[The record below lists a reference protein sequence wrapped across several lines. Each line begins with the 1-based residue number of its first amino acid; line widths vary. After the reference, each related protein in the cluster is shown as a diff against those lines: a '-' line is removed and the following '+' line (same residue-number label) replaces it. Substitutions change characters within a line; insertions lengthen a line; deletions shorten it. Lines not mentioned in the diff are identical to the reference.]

1 MTRKKANRF
10 ASSRSFSPRLWLF
23 RLIFFVGLLILAFP
37 FVSQW
42 LYYQASHAQ
51 INTFERAAATIDRS
65 NIEHRIALA
74 RAYNET
80 LSRRPFLIDPFT
92 KKQKESLKAYARMLE
107 AHEQIGHVTIPSI
120 GVDIPIY
127 AGTTATVLEKGSGH
141 LEGTSLPIGGRST
154 HAVLTAHRGLPTAR
168 LFTDLNKVK
177 KGDTFYVT
185 NIKETLAYKV
195 DSIRV
200 VYPTALDAVR
210 VVDGKDYVT
219 LLTCTPYMINSHRLL
234 VRGERASLPSQKV
247 KRASA
252 ALVPY
257 YQYYQWL
264 TYLVLVLVV
273 ILLMIAFTKY
283 HRRTKQ

>member
-1 MTRKKANRF
+1 MRK
-10 ASSRSFSPRLWLF
+10 SLVTLF
-23 RLIFFVGLLILAFP
+23 RIVKENKARVLLFIVGIVIIIFPI
-37 FVSQW
+37 VSQIS
-42 LYYQASHAQ
+42 YYIASHQ
-51 INTFERAAATIDRS
+51 KINQFERSVSKQDTSEIDQ
-65 NIEHRIALA
+65 RIALA
-74 RAYNET
+74 KAYNET
-80 LSRRPFLIDPFT
+80 LSKRSLPIDPFT
-92 KKQKESLKAYARMLE
+92 KKQKEGLKEYARMLE
-107 AHEQIGHVTIPSI
+107 IREQIGHVTIPSI

-127 AGTTATVLEKGSGH
+127 AGTTATMLEKGSGH

-200 VYPTALDAVR
+200 VDPTALDAVR

-234 VRGERASLPSQKV
+234 IRGERVLLPSQKV

-273 ILLMIAFTKY
+273 ILLMIIFTKY

>member
-1 MTRKKANRF
+1 MRK
-10 ASSRSFSPRLWLF
+10 SLVTLF
-23 RLIFFVGLLILAFP
+23 RIVKENKARVLLFIVGIVIIIFPI
-37 FVSQW
+37 VSQVS
-42 LYYQASHAQ
+42 YYIASHQ
-51 INTFERAAATIDRS
+51 KINQFERSVSKQDTSEIDQ
-65 NIEHRIALA
+65 RIALA
-74 RAYNET
+74 KAYNET
-80 LSRRPFLIDPFT
+80 LSKRSLPIDPFT
-92 KKQKESLKAYARMLE
+92 KKQKEGLKEYARMLE
-107 AHEQIGHVTIPSI
+107 ICEQIGHVTIPSI

-127 AGTTATVLEKGSGH
+127 AGTTATMLEKGSGH

-200 VYPTALDAVR
+200 VDPTALDAVR

-234 VRGERASLPSQKV
+234 IRGERVLLPSQKV

-273 ILLMIAFTKY
+273 ILLMIIFTKY

>member
-1 MTRKKANRF
+1 MII
-10 ASSRSFSPRLWLF
+10 
-23 RLIFFVGLLILAFP
+23 IFPI
-37 FVSQW
+37 VSQVS
-42 LYYQASHAQ
+42 YYIASHQ
-51 INTFERAAATIDRS
+51 KINQFERSVSKQDTSEIDQ
-65 NIEHRIALA
+65 RIALA
-74 RAYNET
+74 KAYNET
-80 LSRRPFLIDPFT
+80 LSKRSLPIDPFT
-92 KKQKESLKAYARMLE
+92 KKQKEGLKEYARMLE
-107 AHEQIGHVTIPSI
+107 IREQIGHVTIPSI

-127 AGTTATVLEKGSGH
+127 AGTTATMLEKGSGH

-200 VYPTALDAVR
+200 VDPTALDAVR

-234 VRGERASLPSQKV
+234 IRGERVLLPSQKV

-273 ILLMIAFTKY
+273 ILLMIIFTKY

>member
-1 MTRKKANRF
+1 MRENLKKLLRMVKENKLRT
-10 ASSRSFSPRLWLF
+10 LLF
-23 RLIFFVGLLILAFP
+23 TLGIGIVMFP
-37 FVSQW
+37 IVSQIS
-42 LYYQASHAQ
+42 YYVASHQ
-51 INTFERAAATIDRS
+51 NINQFERTVSKLDTS
-65 NIEHRIALA
+65 DIEHRIALA

-92 KKQKESLKAYARMLE
+92 KKQKEGLKAYARMLE

-127 AGTTATVLEKGSGH
+127 AGTTATVLEKGSGY

-200 VYPTALDAVR
+200 VDPTALDAVR

-234 VRGERASLPSQKV
+234 VRGERALLPSQKV

>member
-1 MTRKKANRF
+1 MRENLVTLFRIVKANKARV
-10 ASSRSFSPRLWLF
+10 LLF
-23 RLIFFVGLLILAFP
+23 IVGIVIIVFP
-37 FVSQW
+37 IVSQVS
-42 LYYQASHAQ
+42 YYIASHQ
-51 INTFERAAATIDRS
+51 KINQFERSVSKQDTSEIDQ
-65 NIEHRIALA
+65 RIALA
-74 RAYNET
+74 KAYNET
-80 LSRRPFLIDPFT
+80 LSKRSLPIDPFT
-92 KKQKESLKAYARMLE
+92 KKQKEGLKEYARMLE
-107 AHEQIGHVTIPSI
+107 VREQIGHVTIPSI

-200 VYPTALDAVR
+200 VDPTALDAVR

-234 VRGERASLPSQKV
+234 VRGERVLLPSQKV

>member
-1 MTRKKANRF
+1 MVKENKLRT
-10 ASSRSFSPRLWLF
+10 LLF
-23 RLIFFVGLLILAFP
+23 TLGIGIVMFP
-37 FVSQW
+37 IVSQIS
-42 LYYQASHAQ
+42 YYVASHQ
-51 INTFERAAATIDRS
+51 NINQFERTVSKLDTS
-65 NIEHRIALA
+65 DIEHRIALA

-92 KKQKESLKAYARMLE
+92 KKQKEGLKAYARMLE

-200 VYPTALDAVR
+200 VDPTALDAVR

-234 VRGERASLPSQKV
+234 VRGERALLPSQKV

>member
-1 MTRKKANRF
+1 MRENLVTLFRIVKANKARV
-10 ASSRSFSPRLWLF
+10 LLF
-23 RLIFFVGLLILAFP
+23 IVGIVIIVFP
-37 FVSQW
+37 IVSQVS
-42 LYYQASHAQ
+42 YYIASHQ
-51 INTFERAAATIDRS
+51 KINQFERSVSKQDTSEIDQ
-65 NIEHRIALA
+65 RIALA
-74 RAYNET
+74 KAYNET
-80 LSRRPFLIDPFT
+80 LSKRSLPIDPFT
-92 KKQKESLKAYARMLE
+92 KKQKEGLKEYARMLE
-107 AHEQIGHVTIPSI
+107 VREQIGHVTIPSI

-141 LEGTSLPIGGRST
+141 IEGTSLPIGGRST

-200 VYPTALDAVR
+200 VDPTALDAVR

-234 VRGERASLPSQKV
+234 VRGERVLLPSQKV

>member
-1 MTRKKANRF
+1 MRENLKKLLRMVKENKLRT
-10 ASSRSFSPRLWLF
+10 LLF
-23 RLIFFVGLLILAFP
+23 TLGIGIVMFP
-37 FVSQW
+37 IVSQIS
-42 LYYQASHAQ
+42 YYVASHQ
-51 INTFERAAATIDRS
+51 NINQFERTVSKLDTS
-65 NIEHRIALA
+65 DIEHRIALA

-92 KKQKESLKAYARMLE
+92 KKQKEGLKAYARMLE

-252 ALVPY
+252 TLVPY

>member
-1 MTRKKANRF
+1 MRK
-10 ASSRSFSPRLWLF
+10 SLVTLF
-23 RLIFFVGLLILAFP
+23 RIVKENKARVLLFIVGIVIIIFPI
-37 FVSQW
+37 VSQVS
-42 LYYQASHAQ
+42 YYIASHQ
-51 INTFERAAATIDRS
+51 NINQFERTVSKLDTS
-65 NIEHRIALA
+65 DIEHRIALA

-92 KKQKESLKAYARMLE
+92 KKQKEGLKAYARMLE

-200 VYPTALDAVR
+200 VDPTALDAVR

-234 VRGERASLPSQKV
+234 IRGERVLLPSQKV

-273 ILLMIAFTKY
+273 ILLMIIFTKY

>member
-1 MTRKKANRF
+1 MRENLKNLLRMMKENKLRI
-10 ASSRSFSPRLWLF
+10 LLF
-23 RLIFFVGLLILAFP
+23 TLGIGIVMFP
-37 FVSQW
+37 IVSQIS
-42 LYYQASHAQ
+42 YYVASHQ
-51 INTFERAAATIDRS
+51 NINQFEGIVSKLDTSD
-65 NIEHRIALA
+65 IEHSIALA

-80 LSRRPFLIDPFT
+80 LSRRPFLMDPFT
-92 KKQKESLKAYARMLE
+92 KKQKEGLKAYARMLE
-107 AHEQIGHVTIPSI
+107 VREQIGHVTIPSI

-200 VYPTALDAVR
+200 VDPTALDAVR

>member
-1 MTRKKANRF
+1 MRK
-10 ASSRSFSPRLWLF
+10 SLVTLF
-23 RLIFFVGLLILAFP
+23 RIVKENKARVLLFIVGIVIIIFPI
-37 FVSQW
+37 VSQVS
-42 LYYQASHAQ
+42 YYIASHQ
-51 INTFERAAATIDRS
+51 KINQFERSVSKQDTSEIDQ
-65 NIEHRIALA
+65 RIALA
-74 RAYNET
+74 KAYNET
-80 LSRRPFLIDPFT
+80 LSKRSLPIDPFT
-92 KKQKESLKAYARMLE
+92 KKQKEGLKEYARMLE
-107 AHEQIGHVTIPSI
+107 IREQIGHVTIPSI

-127 AGTTATVLEKGSGH
+127 AGTTATMLEKGSGH

-200 VYPTALDAVR
+200 VDPTALDAVR

-234 VRGERASLPSQKV
+234 IRGERVLLPSQKV

-273 ILLMIAFTKY
+273 ILLMIIFTKY